1 MRIIPFTTEHLPA
14 AGALLA
20 QRHRIQREHQ
30 PLLPARF
37 ESAQTAQALIES
49 LWATKGA
56 RGYALVADEALHGFL
71 ISRPLTA
78 PIWGRTAQIP
88 FAGHALAP
96 NVDLEWYRDLYAAL
110 AADLTADGFFSHQA
124 IVSTHDPRIA
134 EAWFNLSFGKEQVH
148 AFRPPADPA
157 AHPLPAGVTVRRAG
171 PEDLEGILSV
181 ADLIAKH
188 QAVSP
193 VFGPLL
199 PEQPADWREGWA
211 EMLAD
216 GEIAVWIAL
225 HGEQIIA
232 HQAWAYG
239 PATPH
244 DLLTPERSAYL
255 EVAAVR
261 PEWRGNGLAKAM
273 TAIGLSEMASAGR
286 PVAVTDW
293 RAANLLSSRTWPKVG
308 FTPVAFRLTR
318 RIDERVAWAR

>member
-1 MRIIPFTTEHLPA
+1 MQIIPFTTEHLA
-14 AGALLA
+14 EAGALLA
-20 QRHRIQREHQ
+20 QRHQAQRQSQ

-37 ESAQTAQALIES
+37 EAPSAAHSLLES

-56 RGYALVADEALHGFL
+56 RGYALVSDEGLRGFL

-88 FAGHALAP
+88 FPGHALAP
-96 NVDLEWYRDLYAAL
+96 GVDPDWYRDLYAVL

-124 IVSTHDPRIA
+124 IVPTHDPRIA
-134 EAWFNLSFGKEQVH
+134 EALFNLSFGKEQVH
-148 AFRPPADPA
+148 AIRPPADPGDYE
-157 AHPLPAGVTVRRAG
+157 LPAGVTVRRAG
-171 PEDLEGILSV
+171 PGDLEGILGI
-181 ADLIAKH
+181 AHLIAAH

-199 PEQPADWREGWA
+199 PEQPGDWREGWA

-216 GEIAVWIAL
+216 AEIAVWIAL
-225 HGEQIIA
+225 QGAQVIA
-232 HQAWAYG
+232 HQAWAMG
-239 PATPH
+239 PATPS
-244 DLLTPERSAYL
+244 DLLMPERSAYL

-261 PEWRGNGLAKAM
+261 PEWRGHGLAKAM
-273 TAIGLSEMASAGR
+273 TAIGLQEMAESGR

-308 FTPVAFRLTR
+308 FEPVAFRLTR